1 MASRT
6 PKRSFPLHHG
16 RVSLSFAGTVG
27 DRGST
32 PVERLD
38 APDALVGWLVAAGVL
53 ARRVSAP
60 DERTFAAALR
70 LRENIAN
77 IVAAVVAGKKPGS
90 AEITAL
96 NAVVRRW
103 GSRPMLDPKTLVTRE
118 EIADPIHAALG
129 RLARDAVELVGDR
142 AERERLRA
150 CGLDACG
157 SIFLT
162 PVGRDR
168 RWCSMA
174 RCGNRAKVAAFRE
187 REGSR
192 GH

>member
-1 MASRT
+1 MATRM
-6 PKRSFPLHHG
+6 PKRTLPLHHG

-27 DRGST
+27 DRRST
-32 PVERLD
+32 PIERLD
-38 APDALVGWLVAAGVL
+38 APEVLVDWLVAAGL
-53 ARRVSAP
+53 LSRRVAP
-60 DERTFAAALR
+60 PGERTFAAAIR
-70 LRENIAN
+70 LRENIAG
-77 IVAAVVAGKKPGS
+77 IVAAVVAGKKP
-90 AEITAL
+90 APADVTAL

-118 EIADPIHAALG
+118 DIADPVHAALG
-129 RLARDAVELVGDR
+129 RLARDAVELVGSP

-150 CGLDACG
+150 CGLDSCG

-162 PVGRDR
+162 PAGRDR

-187 REGSR
+187 RLR
-192 GH
+192 